1 MLEAFQ
7 ASTHAPSESNPP
19 AAGPMAPSA
28 PSKRAKSPSID
39 ELASGLQ
46 REGGRS
52 RVEQGLAIGA
62 GALLLVLAFF
72 LGRFSVGDPTQA
84 AAPVDDDGAYQ
95 LDLDASERPIEAPV
109 RDGAGAAND
118 TGRDLAR
125 ETGRDVARETAP
137 AVDEWATDADRA
149 FRDTANRVTVC
160 AQRYGPDEQT
170 RWEQDYFA
178 LLDAGLPVV
187 QPFADKSGKWIVLCV
202 GARPRIDGEI
212 ESLLERVQS
221 MRAFESAYIDNIAN
235 VTRQ

>member
-1 MLEAFQ
+1 MTPRKKNMLEAFQ
-7 ASTHAPSESNPP
+7 ASTQAPSDSHPQ
-19 AAGPMAPSA
+19 AAGPLAPS
-28 PSKRAKSPSID
+28 PSRALGKSPSID
-39 ELASGLQ
+39 ELASSLPK
-46 REGGRS
+46 EGRRS
-52 RVEQGLAIGA
+52 RAEQALAIGA

-84 AAPVDDDGAYQ
+84 ADRSNEESSGLQLALDDEIDAPERRAPRGTDTANPA
-95 LDLDASERPIEAPV
+95 ASNTPA
-109 RDGAGAAND
+109 
-118 TGRDLAR
+118 
-125 ETGRDVARETAP
+125 AP
-137 AVDEWATDADRA
+137 AADDYATDADRA

-160 AQRYGPDEQT
+160 AQRYGPEEQT